1 MQKNEMAGISIDKC
15 TENFSIRVPEVLK
28 GKLDDLSKPQ
38 KAELKQRV
46 MYLMAKYLH
55 ENNFNPELY
64 LSTQDL

>member
-1 MQKNEMAGISIDKC
+1 MLVDNMTGVSIDKC

-28 GKLDDLSKPQ
+28 GKLDNLSKPQ

-46 MYLMAKYLH
+46 MYLMARYLH